1 MTRPISFLNISSNQ
15 ALFMT
20 LFIIY
25 YNRIIY
31 LKRIT
36 IKLSFYD
43 LTKKV
48 KYNNCVYPTFNL
60 QDLTYMSI
68 EVMVSQTTFILP
80 VPCIEFNCWII
91 FGSQAIIGVVI
102 QCLQK
107 NLQKLF
113 QDVEKSCINLQ
124 KLWPLQCVQISL
136 NVSHMVV
143 TQAKVQRLHLM
154 KSIHDRDRFHSVS
167 MFWIILN
174 NFAKLRNG
182 ND

>member
-1 MTRPISFLNISSNQ
+1 MIQYTKNVYFYNLNKDTIKCSFDATYFFSEYLKQPST
-15 ALFMT
+15 FYD

-107 NLQKLF
+107 KFAKIISGCWKKLHKF
-113 QDVEKSCINLQ
+113 
-124 KLWPLQCVQISL
+124 
-136 NVSHMVV
+136 
-143 TQAKVQRLHLM
+143 AKVM
-154 KSIHDRDRFHSVS
+154 ATTVCANIFKRFPYSSDPSQSTTVTFNEKHT
-167 MFWIILN
+167 W
-174 NFAKLRNG
+174 
-182 ND
+182 

>member
-1 MTRPISFLNISSNQ
+1 MYYNHLRKVYYICFSLTNCIRNLVAVNVDLCNLNKDTIKCSFDATYFFSEYLKQPST
-15 ALFMT
+15 FYD

-68 EVMVSQTTFILP
+68 EVMVSQTTFILS
-80 VPCIEFNCWII
+80 VPCIGFNC
-91 FGSQAIIGVVI
+91 
-102 QCLQK
+102 
-107 NLQKLF
+107 
-113 QDVEKSCINLQ
+113 
-124 KLWPLQCVQISL
+124 
-136 NVSHMVV
+136 
-143 TQAKVQRLHLM
+143 
-154 KSIHDRDRFHSVS
+154 
-167 MFWIILN
+167 
-174 NFAKLRNG
+174 
-182 ND
+182 